1 MARRADGGRSMRRPT
16 SLRKPWLSLLAIS
29 LSGGVLLGAC
39 GGDDHRASA
48 DDSTDE
54 TGESRQSG
62 STQPEA
68 TDAEAVQ
75 PYVEDLLETY
85 DEVVNEIIA
94 DPGVAADRD
103 SLLVQ
108 EYLSL
113 FEPDN
118 EFAEQVIDRW
128 VADGE
133 QGLSIQPY
141 DEEHPANVTTIDG
154 EIEVVSS
161 DEVRVPLCIEQRQNT
176 YRDDQLVQGLPLL
189 ERPGESVVVRVDGEW
204 LMRSREVFGDRSE
217 CGGEGS

>member
-1 MARRADGGRSMRRPT
+1 MARRADGGRSMQRPT
-16 SLRKPWLSLLAIS
+16 SYRNPWLLLLAVT
-29 LSGGVLLGAC
+29 LSGGLILSAC
-39 GGDDHRASA
+39 GGDDGASA
-48 DDSTDE
+48 DDATEE
-54 TGESRQSG
+54 TGESQQTG
-62 STQPEA
+62 TTEPEA

-75 PYVEDLLETY
+75 PYVEDLLESY

-133 QGLSIQPY
+133 QGLSIRPY
-141 DEEHPANVTTIDG
+141 DEEHPANVTTVDG
-154 EIEVVSS
+154 DIEVVSR

-204 LMRSREVFGDRSE
+204 LLSSREVFGDRSE